1 MRNSKYLRSTTAVA
15 LAAAISL
22 PCLGQEKK
30 NEKGGQPSESEM
42 MAMMMEMAKPGENH
56 KLLEHG
62 AGSWTYQVKMWMSP
76 DPNAPPSES
85 SGSAVTRAIMGGR
98 YFVSD
103 HTGKMQMPGADGKM
117 TDMEFKGMSVEGYD
131 NAKKKFVASWVD
143 NMGTGIMM
151 LEGTYEP
158 AAKAFTYRAEYEAM
172 PGMKMKIREVLTITD
187 KDHRTLEWYEDRGGK
202 EVRTM
207 EIKYTRKSA

>member
-1 MRNSKYLRSTTAVA
+1 
-15 LAAAISL
+15 
-22 PCLGQEKK
+22 
-30 NEKGGQPSESEM
+30 
-42 MAMMMEMAKPGENH
+42 
-56 KLLEHG
+56 
-62 AGSWTYQVKMWMSP
+62 
-76 DPNAPPSES
+76 
-85 SGSAVTRAIMGGR
+85 
-98 YFVSD
+98 
-103 HTGKMQMPGADGKM
+103 
-117 TDMEFKGMSVEGYD
+117 
-131 NAKKKFVASWVD
+131 
-143 NMGTGIMM
+143 MM